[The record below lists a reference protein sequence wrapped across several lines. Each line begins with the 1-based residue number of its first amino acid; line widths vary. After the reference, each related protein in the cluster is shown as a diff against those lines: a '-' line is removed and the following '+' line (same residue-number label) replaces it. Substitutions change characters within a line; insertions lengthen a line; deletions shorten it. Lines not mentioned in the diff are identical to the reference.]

1 MALQLLLFSSDAK
14 TALLLGKVLSDL
26 DIEVEF
32 CSEIFASVE
41 RLTRQKFDVI
51 IVDWDDEPEASFL
64 LKTARELK
72 TTRDC
77 LTLTLVSDAAEA
89 ACALQAGAH
98 GTLHKPIVLCEVA
111 EALSTVRN
119 LVLTQ
124 RDETPGQ
131 SVSSCDAVSLC
142 DNEAATTSGASSPA
156 IGGKVP
162 PEDQARPAIAH
173 HQTLGVEPL
182 RVTRNS
188 QAGVSSLPEPCENR
202 LFPFLPY
209 NRKPHNKK
217 PRIKTAGRNLGMR
230 LAILSCALVGA
241 AVLYVLAPGS
251 SYGERLH
258 SVVISVLDGGVA
270 NSETVADAEIEAH
283 NVLSDQVPVS
293 PKPREGRDLHSVKS
307 RIATAELPDIR
318 VIPNLAAPRTL
329 ASEYAAPLQP
339 PAQADRQPPPL
350 SSQTQVK
357 VPESL
362 RTLAVES
369 RSGDANPRPSS
380 SPSLLQPIVLTE
392 EMSRKLLISDV
403 APIYPEAALRAGL
416 QGAVVLQAWIAQDGS
431 IRDLK
436 LVHGYFVL
444 GRAACDAVKQWRF
457 RPFYLHGQAVEAQTL
472 LTVIFKL
479 PSPGSSLSKPTSDS
493 ISSLV
498 DPSKP

>member
-1 MALQLLLFSSDAK
+1 M
-14 TALLLGKVLSDL
+14 
-26 DIEVEF
+26 
-32 CSEIFASVE
+32 E
-41 RLTRQKFDVI
+41 RLTRQKFDVV

-77 LTLTLVSDAAEA
+77 LTLALVSDAAGA

-98 GTLHKPIVLCEVA
+98 GTLHKPIVLGEVA

-131 SVSSCDAVSLC
+131 SVSSCDAVSSC
-142 DNEAATTSGASSPA
+142 DEEAATTSGGPSPA
-156 IGGKVP
+156 MGGKVLP
-162 PEDQARPAIAH
+162 DAQRRSAIAQL
-173 HQTLGVEPL
+173 QTLRVGPL
-182 RVTRNS
+182 PVTTNS

-209 NRKPHNKK
+209 DRKPHNKK
-217 PRIKTAGRNLGMR
+217 PRIKTAGRNLGMK

-258 SVVISVLDGGVA
+258 SVVISVLDGGVE

-283 NVLSDQVPVS
+283 DVLSDQVPVS
-293 PKPREGRDLHSVKS
+293 PKPTEGRDLHPAKS
-307 RIATAELPDIR
+307 RTATAELPDIR
-318 VIPNLAAPRTL
+318 VIPNLATPQPF
-329 ASEYAAPLQP
+329 ASEYAAPQAAPLQP
-339 PAQADRQPPPL
+339 PAQADRHPSPI

-362 RTLAVES
+362 RTFTVES
-369 RSGDANPRPSS
+369 RSGDANARPSS

-457 RPFYLHGQAVEAQTL
+457 RPFYLHGQVVEAQTL
-472 LTVIFKL
+472 HTVIFKV
-479 PSPGSSLSKPTSDS
+479 PSPGSSLSKPASDS